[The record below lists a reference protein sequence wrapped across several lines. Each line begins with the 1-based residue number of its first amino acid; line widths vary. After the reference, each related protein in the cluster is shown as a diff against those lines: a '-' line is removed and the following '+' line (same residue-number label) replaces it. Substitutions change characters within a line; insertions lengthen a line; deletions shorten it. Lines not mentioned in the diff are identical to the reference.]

1 MQALS
6 LKGIRS
12 NDITVVLRIASTQIL
27 IYTNHFPRERIY
39 VENWLNPC
47 LWQAK

>member
-1 MQALS
+1 MLALS

-12 NDITVVLRIASTQIL
+12 NDIPVVLKIASTHIL
-27 IYTNHFPRERIY
+27 MYTNHFPRERIY

-47 LWQAK
+47 LWQGK